1 MNSYNHQLIL
11 ILLKYRRKLL
21 MKFKPLML
29 GLCLTTSALS
39 QLGMADELPLLGK
52 NGSVNASSLQID
64 PELSVQFQGGTAFNK
79 RSAVIEVNLKH
90 TDIVDIKGA
99 ITLEYPGLVGIPT
112 NVYVYFKLNEDY
124 FIYGKTSTG
133 DLAVVPWNQEIKTL
147 IPLSKMI
154 VEQMPSTLEV
164 PIYQGQLQLPVG
176 KLDVYLGIVYG
187 NFFAHSPKPITI
199 QINNVEPS
207 KLEGEFV
214 AKEDF
219 LPNPD
224 GFGFENYGGF
234 LETDLTDEDMQD
246 FLGKEQAC
254 YLSPKGKCILTAVG
268 KLVKKQFISSANG
281 GHCHGMAVASILL
294 KKGKSFKGKDKPAD
308 FQSNA
313 TTTMELQKSSVRN
326 LIAYYFITQ
335 YFETKNK
342 QKPSEV
348 LQTVIDKMNTS
359 DPIATIGIYKR
370 DRTGGHAI
378 TPYAVQDKGNGEFW
392 MYVYDN
398 NYPDDA
404 SKFIKINRN
413 QETWSYET
421 QINPNAP
428 IDLYDGDAT
437 TNNLEAFPL
446 STYVNFSPLKMGDFA
461 EFQFAG
467 QGLQMLI
474 ENWDEQRIGY
484 DFEQEKHVNEIDGAE
499 IIPIFDVGAPPR
511 YRVPITDK
519 EEITGDEMDKFIQQ
533 MFGITLGALP
543 GQKFERQADSSL
555 FMRAG
560 QNIAEIGNI
569 NLVSGEKFNIA
580 IHPSARMVYLN
591 SESATKQQPEIHLVA
606 DDKEKQQSYI
616 YHLSDLKVVAGTDLI
631 IMTSGTDLKI
641 ISVAGN
647 EDDPTLTPLDS
658 STYSLRVTI
667 LSADGQRSA
676 RSTQLEVPVGVK
688 TRIHVKQW
696 AEESDSSVRSGNS
709 EDGNEGVIEVEIIGK

>member
-1 MNSYNHQLIL
+1 
-11 ILLKYRRKLL
+11 

-52 NGSVNASSLQID
+52 SHSVHAGTLAID
-64 PELSVQFQGGTAFNK
+64 QDYVVEFHGGTAFNT
-79 RSAVIEVNLKH
+79 RSVATEVNIKT
-90 TDIVDIKGA
+90 TDIAQIMATIKPINDRIKGA
-99 ITLEYPGLVGIPT
+99 FAQVF
-112 NVYVYFKLNEDY
+112 VYFTLNNEY
-124 FIYGKTSTG
+124 FMYYNNTQEGKN
-133 DLAVVPWNQEIKTL
+133 LVAPWDGSIRTL
-147 IPLSKMI
+147 KPLMT
-154 VEQMPSTLEV
+154 VEQMPTTLEV
-164 PIYQGQLQLPVG
+164 PIYKDQLPAG
-176 KLDVYLGIVYG
+176 NLKVYLAFTFGPFI
-187 NFFAHSPKPITI
+187 ATSSPITI
-199 QINNVEPS
+199 QINNIEPS

-234 LETDLTDEDMQD
+234 LETDLTDEDIQD

-254 YLSPKGKCILTAVG
+254 YLSPKGNCILTASA
-268 KLVKKQFISSANG
+268 KQFKKEAIMAPDG

-313 TTTMELQKSSVRN
+313 TTTMDLQKSSVRN
-326 LIAYYFITQ
+326 LIAYYFMTQ
-335 YFETKNK
+335 LFETKNK

-348 LQTVIDKMNTS
+348 LQTVIDRMNTN

-370 DRTGGHAI
+370 DTSGGHAI

-428 IDLYDGDAT
+428 IDLYEGDAT
-437 TNNLEAFPL
+437 TNSLGAFPL
-446 STYVNFSPLKMGDFA
+446 STYVNFSPMKMDGDFA

-484 DFEQEKHVNEIDGAE
+484 DFEKEKYVNEIKDAE
-499 IIPIFDVGAPPR
+499 IVPIFDVGAPPR

-519 EEITGDEMDKFIQQ
+519 DDITGDEIDKFIQQ

-543 GQKFERQADSSL
+543 GQRFERQANSSL

-560 QNIAEIGNI
+560 ENIAEIGNI
-569 NLVSGEKFNIA
+569 NLVAGEKFNIG
-580 IHPSARMVYLN
+580 IHPSARMVYIN
-591 SESATKQQPEIHLVA
+591 SESAITQQPEILLVA
-606 DDKEKQQSYI
+606 DDKEQQQGYI
-616 YHLSDLKVVAGTDLI
+616 YHLSDLKIVAGTDLMV
-631 IMTSGTDLKI
+631 MTSGTNLQV
-641 ISVAGN
+641 ISVGGK

-658 STYSLRVTI
+658 STYSLRVTK
-667 LSADGQRSA
+667 LSPDGQRSA
-676 RSTQLEVPVGVK
+676 RSSQLEVPVGVK

-696 AEESDSSVRSGNS
+696 ADESNSSVRSANR
-709 EDGNEGVIEVEIIGK
+709 EDANEGVIEVEIIGK